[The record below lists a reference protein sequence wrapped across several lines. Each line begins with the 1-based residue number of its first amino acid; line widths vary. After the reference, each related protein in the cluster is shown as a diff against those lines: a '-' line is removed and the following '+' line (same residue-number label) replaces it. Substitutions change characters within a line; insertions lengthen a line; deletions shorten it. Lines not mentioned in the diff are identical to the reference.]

1 MSEQQPPPGPDD
13 DRELDDFLAGRSELS
28 RLYRDDAA
36 NVRAPAALDAV
47 VLAAVQT
54 AAAVTGKPMTRRWR
68 RWRLPLS
75 LAASM
80 LVGIGVLREARQL
93 PAPLPQSADALAVA
107 AAVAPPVE
115 PAQAQALAL
124 AQALA
129 QALAPAPRAEVKRQ
143 AAVEPPLRTEAET
156 GRRTSNARREPPP
169 QALLAPP
176 APSTAAAGA
185 SLAPPAV
192 PAAEIPPETAS
203 ANPPD
208 MNEGVFVP
216 SLPARRAK
224 TTAEPWQPAR
234 YRGQTLGTMTV
245 ADWQQRYG
253 QPPVMSA
260 PSADASMAPELSTAE
275 TRRRLDYGR
284 SVDSRGVLF
293 VRADEESQRI
303 EMLSLRLAPAL
314 PLPEVEQA
322 EGLPPAAPDR
332 ARSKPGAGDE
342 AGCRDEVAER
352 RLYPAQGIEL
362 RLDADGR
369 VAEILYREA
378 RPATDCRVEQSE

>member
-1 MSEQQPPPGPDD
+1 MSEQQPPLGPDD

-36 NVRAPAALDAV
+36 NVRAPAALDAA
-47 VLAAVQT
+47 VLAAAQT

-115 PAQAQALAL
+115 PAPALAP
-124 AQALA
+124 
-129 QALAPAPRAEVKRQ
+129 APAPRAEVKRQ

-275 TRRRLDYGR
+275 TRRRRLDYGR

-303 EMLSLRLAPAL
+303 EVLSLRLAPAL
-314 PLPEVEQA
+314 SLPQVEQA

-332 ARSKPGAGDE
+332 ARSKPVAGDE
-342 AGCRDEVAER
+342 AGCRDEVAGR

-369 VAEILYREA
+369 VTEILYREA